1 MILRGKTA
9 RHLLLL
15 VMAASFCAAPF
26 QRAAEAA
33 KKKPATEQEQ
43 IEASVKREKV
53 IGDKVAKEIEKAMKF
68 VEDPIVTAR
77 VQALFNRLTPW
88 VDRPLPYSIHVVR
101 EKAPNAFCIPGGY
114 IYVTTGLLDFVK
126 SDAELAY
133 VVAHELVHADGKHG
147 IIQLERNQK
156 LSLAALAVAIA
167 SKGAGAALVLSNVAA
182 MAVSNAYSRD
192 LERSADMGALKIL
205 ENAGY
210 PLTAAVT
217 VMESLAEE
225 ELRQPW
231 DDPGIALDHPKI
243 AERVAYIIDSV
254 KERGCKIQ
262 RKTVLNLLRPSLAL
276 EKDSLILRI
285 DDTELFRGAKDQ
297 PGLRDYMEKAAAE
310 IQGALQMETSPYDI
324 RVAARYE
331 GIPSLYVGITRIMSS
346 PIPGVQANFD
356 EIRARV
362 LQALMEARKKHPVA
376 DYNG

>member
-225 ELRQPW
+225 DLRQPW
-231 DDPGIALDHPKI
+231 YDPGIALDHPKI

-262 RKTVLNLLRPSLAL
+262 RKTVLNLLRPSMAL

-362 LQALMEARKKHPVA
+362 LQALMEARKKNPVA